1 MSLTD
6 SLKTNVLFYYD
17 YYHYCYYYYYSRYY
31 YYYLLLLSQQQQLLL
46 LLLCTAVVAATTITT
61 ITTITTTTAAAT
73 YYVLFS
79 FLLMPIYN
87 SWLDCWSHLSA
98 TNQLKRGN
106 SLLWRYYMGP
116 QVIINGK
123 PIPINK
129 YNFHLQSTT

>member
-1 MSLTD
+1 MGKLIKN
-6 SLKTNVLFYYD
+6 LNNVLFILNNLKINFIN
-17 YYHYCYYYYYSRYY
+17 
-31 YYYLLLLSQQQQLLL
+31 LLRLIAGLPPQ
-46 LLLCTAVVAATTITT
+46 
-61 ITTITTTTAAAT
+61 
-73 YYVLFS
+73 
-79 FLLMPIYN
+79 MPIYN

-106 SLLWRYYMGP
+106 SLLWRYYTGP